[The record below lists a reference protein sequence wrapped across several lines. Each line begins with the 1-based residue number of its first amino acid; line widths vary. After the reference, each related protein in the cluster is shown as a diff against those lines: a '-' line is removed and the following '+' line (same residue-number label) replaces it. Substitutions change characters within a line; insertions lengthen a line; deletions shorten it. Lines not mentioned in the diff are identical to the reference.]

1 MDGRSS
7 DRDVWLAR
15 RASLGHRDAQRQV
28 RRRTVPV
35 MLRVVRRVLGP
46 GSPDEEDVLQ
56 EASYALLGALAAYRG
71 ECSLR
76 HYAGRIAARH
86 AVRARRRR
94 ERERGKVVA
103 LRRHR
108 PGVPTDGSP
117 DASRGSEAVADEARL
132 RALLGAIPAEQAE
145 ALVLR
150 VVAGCTL
157 PEIAEAM
164 GVPVNTVRSRIRL
177 ARERLRRMLQEE
189 SGRVSSR

>member
-7 DRDVWLAR
+7 DQDVWLAR

-28 RRRTVPV
+28 LRRTVPV

-46 GSPDEEDVLQ
+46 GSLEEEDVLQ

-76 HYAGRIAARH
+76 HYAGRIAARQ

-94 ERERGKVVA
+94 ERERAKVVE
-103 LRRHR
+103 LWRHR
-108 PGVPTDGSP
+108 HGVSADG
-117 DASRGSEAVADEARL
+117 ASRVARDTEGGVEEARL
-132 RALLGAIPAEQAE
+132 QALLGAIPSEQAE

-157 PEIAEAM
+157 AEIAQVV

-177 ARERLRRMLQEE
+177 ARERLRRMLQEA
-189 SGRVSSR
+189 SGRVSSS